1 MKIKR
6 AFWQAEDAPISCRQL
21 GPVLQAYL
29 DNEVDPSEID
39 VIEAHLEACKDC
51 GLEAETYTAI
61 KQSLGQH
68 RGAIPEDAL
77 ARLRAFSEDLSNQ
90 LDDGPE

>member
-6 AFWQAEDAPISCRQL
+6 PFWQGEDTPINCRQL

-29 DNEVDPSEID
+29 DGEIAVEDID
-39 VIEAHLEACKDC
+39 VVEAHLEACRDC

-61 KQSLGQH
+61 KRSLSLKQTTV
-68 RGAIPEDAL
+68 PEDVVE
-77 ARLRAFSEDLSNQ
+77 RLQAFSSSLADKIDA
-90 LDDGPE
+90 DD